1 MPDFKSI
8 FKVVQPG
15 AQAAPQPAGDVSERI
30 RNDIES
36 NDILIYMKGTPEMP
50 QCGFSAAV
58 IEVFNELGVKYNTR
72 NVLADPAV
80 RNGIKEF
87 SNWPTIPQIY
97 LKGKFL
103 GGCDIVTEMA
113 ERGELQQV
121 VQEALGK

>member
-80 RNGIKEF
+80 RQGIKEF

>member
-15 AQAAPQPAGDVSERI
+15 AQAAPQPMGDVSERI

-36 NDILIYMKGTPEMP
+36 NDILIYMKGTPDMP
-50 QCGFSAAV
+50 QCGFSAKV
-58 IEVFNELGVKYNTR
+58 IEVFNELGVKYSTR

-80 RNGIKEF
+80 RQGIKEF
-87 SNWPTIPQIY
+87 SNWPTVPQIY

-103 GGCDIVTEMA
+103 GGCDIVSEMA
-113 ERGELQQV
+113 ERGELQTV